1 MAAKYIKK
9 LADKYDTVGIKRNFT
24 SICGNKVSVSGGTY
38 GWRIDQKAETK
49 NLVKTI
55 KKGKSVKIN
64 QNMLTEQ
71 RAVKSLISAVL
82 M

>member
-1 MAAKYIKK
+1 MKQINTRFKVHSEMAAKYIKK

-55 KKGKSVKIN
+55 KKG
-64 QNMLTEQ
+64 
-71 RAVKSLISAVL
+71 
-82 M
+82 